1 MNFEGASQIQ
11 EPSCPMAQCGLG
23 GFCKLEEDEDQK
35 MDFNLVI
42 SVARD
47 NWQMNNGAESY
58 YNIIDSEK
66 MEPALSF

>member
-1 MNFEGASQIQ
+1 
-11 EPSCPMAQCGLG
+11 
-23 GFCKLEEDEDQK
+23 

-47 NWQMNNGAESY
+47 NWQMNTGAESY

>member
-1 MNFEGASQIQ
+1 MKGPVKFKSTAAPWRSV
-11 EPSCPMAQCGLG
+11 AWLG
-23 GFCKLEEDEDQK
+23 FVTWK
-35 MDFNLVI
+35 MMKMGFNLVI